1 MDFPGAEL
9 PVLEADSLEALV
21 RANAKAMDDR
31 YTELA
36 RNGVLNSADSIK
48 ARGCGAALH
57 VLQELV
63 AFMDARSSAAA

>member
-1 MDFPGAEL
+1 MDFPGADL

-36 RNGVLNSADSIK
+36 RNGVLNPVDCSK
-48 ARGCGAALH
+48 ARGCGAALQ
-57 VLQELV
+57 VLRKLV